1 MSCTVLIFIIYVN
14 KRLNLFV
21 HFILPTGDLKKAVMM
36 RFLIMYIYIFI
47 YRYMKMHT
55 PMYVSIYLRMLIF
68 FYVDLIGVLDDYS
81 ALIIDKILL

>member
-36 RFLIMYIYIFI
+36 RFLNIYIHVYLYL

-55 PMYVSIYLRMLIF
+55 PMYVCIYLRMLISF
-68 FYVDLIGVLDDYS
+68 VC
-81 ALIIDKILL
+81 